1 MAILVTMTPCSLEVP
16 LRSGDAR
23 FPARGHGRDPLARRG
38 KLFGVEPV
46 AHLAAVALFRDQ
58 SRVPEDAEMLRD
70 GLPAHRQA
78 LRELRRG
85 GGSRGQPTH
94 QLAARGIREG
104 YENVLLHVQPN
115 GCTFVGAASSAERLA

>member
-78 LRELRRG
+78 RRAAG
-85 GGSRGQPTH
+85 GGGGGARPAPLPPGA
-94 QLAARGIREG
+94 AARAPGRE
-104 YENVLLHVQPN
+104 N
-115 GCTFVGAASSAERLA
+115 GAS